1 MRLFHRVICGGC
13 AALLSAVA
21 SAQIPAP
28 FGIKLGTVMSATT
41 NTVESSVDRRKEL
54 LQPREIYTSQDM
66 IFRRFLY
73 SSPITI
79 SVPLPKPFLGCSSVR
94 VATNMAGVGY
104 SFSINGT
111 YRRGLTRRESLAK
124 IHEFR
129 AEVERRCGFP
139 LNDYLFYVQG
149 NAVQGS
155 AAEVQRGFGQIA
167 SSVPSV
173 GEGPEL
179 WLDMDSVRASSITTQ
194 GVLRVE
200 LSCSIDNNPAKG
212 DDAPTKVRVAVSLP
226 YVWDAMKR
234 QKEEESRKLYER
246 QRRAENARLS
256 DFYGLKFG
264 CPSGISTN
272 ALERFEGEWRSISN
286 GKTNVKTVAT
296 WHGQRKDIRPAP
308 FFDFAEVRYSYTTVT
323 PVGAAFYGHFPT
335 GTTRKRSL
343 EILDDFALSMNDRFG
358 FQLSCCQNRDED
370 EPQDFTPGEA
380 PVGKRKERSRYS
392 GPVFVRYSFSNDDL
406 FIQLEGGENRYGE
419 RFVWL
424 AVSDRSRIDEV
435 EGVVRE
441 SGTKGTSR

>member
-21 SAQIPAP
+21 CAQIPAP
-28 FGIKLGTVMSATT
+28 FGIKLGTVMSAAT

-54 LQPREIYTSQDM
+54 LRPREIYTGPDM
-66 IFRRFLY
+66 MFRKSLY
-73 SSPITI
+73 SNPITI

-94 VATNMAGVGY
+94 VATNRAGVGY

-149 NAVQGS
+149 AVADG
-155 AAEVQRGFGQIA
+155 QRGSGQTA
-167 SSVPSV
+167 PSVPSV

-200 LSCSIDNNPAKG
+200 LSCSIDNNLAKG
-212 DDAPTKVRVAVSLP
+212 DDAPTKVRVTVSLP
-226 YVWDAMKR
+226 SVWDAMKR
-234 QKEEESRKLYER
+234 QIEEESRKRYER

-264 CPSGISTN
+264 CPSGVSTN
-272 ALERFEGEWRSISN
+272 ELGRFEGECCSISN
-286 GKTNVKTVAT
+286 GKTNVKTIAT
-296 WHGQRKDIRPAP
+296 WHERRKDIRPAP

-323 PVGAAFYGHFPT
+323 PVGAAFYGHFPK
-335 GTTRKRSL
+335 GTTRKKSL
-343 EILDDFALSMNDRFG
+343 EILDDFALSMNDSFG
-358 FQLSCCQNRDED
+358 FQLSCGLNRDEE
-370 EPQDFTPGEA
+370 EPQNFTPREA
-380 PVGKRKERSRYS
+380 PVGKREKRSRYS
-392 GPVFVRYSFSNDDL
+392 GFTFVSYSFSNDGL

-424 AVSDRSRIDEV
+424 AVSDRSRIDEL

-441 SGTKGTSR
+441 SETKGKSQ

>member
-1 MRLFHRVICGGC
+1 
-13 AALLSAVA
+13 
-21 SAQIPAP
+21 
-28 FGIKLGTVMSATT
+28 
-41 NTVESSVDRRKEL
+41 
-54 LQPREIYTSQDM
+54 
-66 IFRRFLY
+66 
-73 SSPITI
+73 
-79 SVPLPKPFLGCSSVR
+79 
-94 VATNMAGVGY
+94 MAGVGY

-149 NAVQGS
+149 AVADG
-155 AAEVQRGFGQIA
+155 QRGSGQTA
-167 SSVPSV
+167 PSVPSV

-179 WLDMDSVRASSITTQ
+179 WLDMDSVQASSITTQ

-200 LSCSIDNNPAKG
+200 LSCSIDNNLAKG
-212 DDAPTKVRVAVSLP
+212 DDAPTKVRVTVSLP
-226 YVWDAMKR
+226 SVWDAMKR
-234 QKEEESRKLYER
+234 QIEEESRKRYER

-264 CPSGISTN
+264 CPSGVSTN
-272 ALERFEGEWRSISN
+272 ELGRCERECCSISN
-286 GKTNVKTVAT
+286 GKTNVKTIAT
-296 WHGQRKDIRPAP
+296 WHERRKDIRPAP

-358 FQLSCCQNRDED
+358 FQLSCGQNRDED

-392 GPVFVRYSFSNDDL
+392 GPVFVRYSFSNHDL
-406 FIQLEGGENRYGE
+406 FIQLEGVENRYGE

>member
-41 NTVESSVDRRKEL
+41 NTVESPVDRRKEL

-308 FFDFAEVRYSYTTVT
+308 FFDFATVGYSYKTVT
-323 PVGAAFYGHFPT
+323 PVRADFYGHFPK
-335 GTTRKRSL
+335 GTTRKKSL
-343 EILDDFALSMNDRFG
+343 EILDDFALSMNDSFG
-358 FQLSCCQNRDED
+358 FQLSCGLNRDEE
-370 EPQDFTPGEA
+370 EPQNFTPREA
-380 PVGKRKERSRYS
+380 PVGKREKRSRYS
-392 GPVFVRYSFSNDDL
+392 GFTFVSYSFSNDGL

-424 AVSDRSRIDEV
+424 AVSDRSRIDEL

-441 SGTKGTSR
+441 SETKGKSQ

>member
-41 NTVESSVDRRKEL
+41 NTVESPVDRRKEL

-308 FFDFAEVRYSYTTVT
+308 FFDFATVGYSYKTVT
-323 PVGAAFYGHFPT
+323 PVRADFYGHFPK
-335 GTTRKRSL
+335 GTTRKKSL
-343 EILDDFALSMNDRFG
+343 EILDDFALSMNDSFG
-358 FQLSCCQNRDED
+358 FQLSCGLNRDEE
-370 EPQDFTPGEA
+370 EPQNFTPREA
-380 PVGKRKERSRYS
+380 PVGKREKRSRYS
-392 GPVFVRYSFSNDDL
+392 GFTFVSYSFSNDGL

-424 AVSDRSRIDEV
+424 AVSDRSRIDEL

-441 SGTKGTSR
+441 SETKGKSR

>member
-41 NTVESSVDRRKEL
+41 NTVESPVDRRKEL

-194 GVLRVE
+194 GGLRVE
-200 LSCSIDNNPAKG
+200 LSCSIDNNLAKG
-212 DDAPTKVRVAVSLP
+212 DDAPTKVRVMVSLP
-226 YVWDAMKR
+226 SVWDAMKR

-296 WHGQRKDIRPAP
+296 WHEQRKDIRPAP
-308 FFDFAEVRYSYTTVT
+308 FFDFAEVRYSYKTVT
-323 PVGAAFYGHFPT
+323 PVGAAFYGHFPK
-335 GTTRKRSL
+335 GTTRKKSL

-406 FIQLEGGENRYGE
+406 FIQLAGGENRYGE

-424 AVSDRSRIDEV
+424 AVSDCSRIDEV

>member
-41 NTVESSVDRRKEL
+41 NTVESPVDRRKEL

-200 LSCSIDNNPAKG
+200 LSCSIDNNLAKG

-308 FFDFAEVRYSYTTVT
+308 FFDFATVGYSYKTVT
-323 PVGAAFYGHFPT
+323 PVRADFYGHFPK
-335 GTTRKRSL
+335 GTTRKKSL
-343 EILDDFALSMNDRFG
+343 EILDDFALSMNDSFG
-358 FQLSCCQNRDED
+358 FQLSCGLNRDEE
-370 EPQDFTPGEA
+370 EPQNFTPREA
-380 PVGKRKERSRYS
+380 PVGKREKRSRYS
-392 GPVFVRYSFSNDDL
+392 GFTFVSYSFSNDGL

-424 AVSDRSRIDEV
+424 AVSDRSRIDEL

-441 SGTKGTSR
+441 TETKGKSQ

>member
-41 NTVESSVDRRKEL
+41 NTVESPVDRRKEL

-308 FFDFAEVRYSYTTVT
+308 FFDFATVGYSYKTVT
-323 PVGAAFYGHFPT
+323 PVRADFYGHFPK
-335 GTTRKRSL
+335 GTTRKKSL
-343 EILDDFALSMNDRFG
+343 EILDDFALSMNDSFG
-358 FQLSCCQNRDED
+358 FQLSCGLNRDEE
-370 EPQDFTPGEA
+370 EPQNFTPREA
-380 PVGKRKERSRYS
+380 PVGKREKRSRYS
-392 GPVFVRYSFSNDDL
+392 GFTFVSYSFSNDGL

>member
-41 NTVESSVDRRKEL
+41 NTVESPVDRRKEL

-308 FFDFAEVRYSYTTVT
+308 FFDFATVGYSYKTVT
-323 PVGAAFYGHFPT
+323 PVRADFYGHFPK
-335 GTTRKRSL
+335 GTTRKKSL
-343 EILDDFALSMNDRFG
+343 EILDDFALSMNDSFG
-358 FQLSCCQNRDED
+358 FQLSCGLNRDEE
-370 EPQDFTPGEA
+370 EPQNFTPREA
-380 PVGKRKERSRYS
+380 PVGKREKRSRYS
-392 GPVFVRYSFSNDDL
+392 GFTFVSYSFSNDGL

-424 AVSDRSRIDEV
+424 AVSDRSRIDEL

-441 SGTKGTSR
+441 SETKGTSR

>member
-41 NTVESSVDRRKEL
+41 NTVESPVDRRKEL

-194 GVLRVE
+194 GGLRVE
-200 LSCSIDNNPAKG
+200 LSCSIDNNLAKG
-212 DDAPTKVRVAVSLP
+212 DDAPTKVRVTVSLP

-296 WHGQRKDIRPAP
+296 WHEQRKDIRPAP
-308 FFDFAEVRYSYTTVT
+308 FFDFAEVRYSYKTVT
-323 PVGAAFYGHFPT
+323 PVGAAFYGHFPK
-335 GTTRKRSL
+335 GTTRKKSL

-358 FQLSCCQNRDED
+358 FQLSCGQNRDED

-406 FIQLEGGENRYGE
+406 FIQLAGGENRYGE

-424 AVSDRSRIDEV
+424 AVSDCSRIDEV

>member
-41 NTVESSVDRRKEL
+41 NTVESPVDRRKEL

-94 VATNMAGVGY
+94 VATNRAGVGY

-149 NAVQGS
+149 AVADG
-155 AAEVQRGFGQIA
+155 QRGSGQTA
-167 SSVPSV
+167 PSVPSV

-200 LSCSIDNNPAKG
+200 LSCSIDNNLAKG
-212 DDAPTKVRVAVSLP
+212 DDAPTKVRVTVSLP
-226 YVWDAMKR
+226 SVWDAMKR
-234 QKEEESRKLYER
+234 QIEEESRKRYER

-264 CPSGISTN
+264 CPSGVSTN
-272 ALERFEGEWRSISN
+272 ELGRFEGECCSISN
-286 GKTNVKTVAT
+286 GKTNVKTIAT
-296 WHGQRKDIRPAP
+296 WHERRKDIRPAP

-358 FQLSCCQNRDED
+358 FQLSCGQNRDED

-392 GPVFVRYSFSNDDL
+392 GPVFVCYSFSNDDL

>member
-149 NAVQGS
+149 AVADG
-155 AAEVQRGFGQIA
+155 QRGSGQTA
-167 SSVPSV
+167 PSVPSV

-200 LSCSIDNNPAKG
+200 LSCSIDNNLAMG
-212 DDAPTKVRVAVSLP
+212 DDAPTKVRVTVSLP
-226 YVWDAMKR
+226 SVWDAMKR
-234 QKEEESRKLYER
+234 QIEEESRKRYER

-264 CPSGISTN
+264 CPSGVSTN
-272 ALERFEGEWRSISN
+272 ELGRFERECCSISN
-286 GKTNVKTVAT
+286 GKTNVKTIAT
-296 WHGQRKDIRPAP
+296 WHERRKDIRPAP
-308 FFDFAEVRYSYTTVT
+308 FFDFAEVRYSYKTVT
-323 PVGAAFYGHFPT
+323 PVGADFYGHFPK
-335 GTTRKRSL
+335 GTTRKKSL
-343 EILDDFALSMNDRFG
+343 EILDEFALSMNDRFG
-358 FQLSCCQNRDED
+358 FQLSCGPNREEE
-370 EPQDFTPGEA
+370 EPQNFTPGEA
-380 PVGKRKERSRYS
+380 PVGKREERSRYN
-392 GPVFVRYSFSNDDL
+392 GFTFVSYYFSNDDL
-406 FIQLEGGENRYGE
+406 FIQLEGGDNRYGE

-424 AVSDRSRIDEV
+424 AVGDHSRI
-435 EGVVRE
+435 GRRH
-441 SGTKGTSR
+441 S

>member
-1 MRLFHRVICGGC
+1 
-13 AALLSAVA
+13 
-21 SAQIPAP
+21 
-28 FGIKLGTVMSATT
+28 
-41 NTVESSVDRRKEL
+41 
-54 LQPREIYTSQDM
+54 
-66 IFRRFLY
+66 
-73 SSPITI
+73 
-79 SVPLPKPFLGCSSVR
+79 
-94 VATNMAGVGY
+94 MAGVGY

-194 GVLRVE
+194 GGLRVE
-200 LSCSIDNNPAKG
+200 LSCSIDNNLAKG
-212 DDAPTKVRVAVSLP
+212 DDAPTKVRVTVSLP
-226 YVWDAMKR
+226 SVWDAMKR
-234 QKEEESRKLYER
+234 QIEEESRKRYER

-358 FQLSCCQNRDED
+358 FQLSCGQNRDED

>member
-41 NTVESSVDRRKEL
+41 NTVESPVDRRKEL

-94 VATNMAGVGY
+94 VATNMAGIGY

-149 NAVQGS
+149 AV
-155 AAEVQRGFGQIA
+155 ADVQRGFGPIA

-308 FFDFAEVRYSYTTVT
+308 FFDFATVGYSYKTVT

-358 FQLSCCQNRDED
+358 FQLSCGQNRDEE
-370 EPQDFTPGEA
+370 EPQNFTPREA
-380 PVGKRKERSRYS
+380 PVGKREKRSRYS
-392 GPVFVRYSFSNDDL
+392 GFTFVSYSFSNDGL

>member
-21 SAQIPAP
+21 CAQIPAP
-28 FGIKLGTVMSATT
+28 FGIKLGTVMSAAT
-41 NTVESSVDRRKEL
+41 NTVESPVDRRKEL
-54 LQPREIYTSQDM
+54 LQPREIYTGPDM
-66 IFRRFLY
+66 MFRKSLY
-73 SSPITI
+73 SNPITI

-94 VATNMAGVGY
+94 VATNRAGVGY

-111 YRRGLTRRESLAK
+111 YRRGLTWRESLAK

-149 NAVQGS
+149 AVADG
-155 AAEVQRGFGQIA
+155 QRGSGQTA
-167 SSVPSV
+167 PSVPSV

-200 LSCSIDNNPAKG
+200 LSCSIDNNLAKG
-212 DDAPTKVRVAVSLP
+212 DDAPTKVRVTVSLP
-226 YVWDAMKR
+226 SVWDAMKR
-234 QKEEESRKLYER
+234 QIEEESRKRYER

-264 CPSGISTN
+264 CPSGVSTN
-272 ALERFEGEWRSISN
+272 ELGRFEGECCSISN
-286 GKTNVKTVAT
+286 GKTNVKTIAT
-296 WHGQRKDIRPAP
+296 WHERRKDIRPAP

-358 FQLSCCQNRDED
+358 FQLSCGLNREEE
-370 EPQDFTPGEA
+370 EPQNFTPGEA
-380 PVGKRKERSRYS
+380 PVGKREERSRYN
-392 GPVFVRYSFSNDDL
+392 GFTFVSYSFSNDDL

-424 AVSDRSRIDEV
+424 SVGDHSRIDEL
-435 EGVVRE
+435 EGVIRE
-441 SGTKGTSR
+441 SGTKGKFQ